1 MFGKDEEGCIHPDEI
16 KFVLSALPSELE
28 GEEIQEMIEI
38 VDRNK
43 DGKISYSEFRVREG
57 AGIELARNLR
67 FHILDTIMILC
78 ETDDEIGMLTQRS

>member
-28 GEEIQEMIEI
+28 EEEIQEMIEI
-38 VDRNK
+38 VDRNQ

-57 AGIELARNLR
+57 FVDNLAT
-67 FHILDTIMILC
+67 LDL
-78 ETDDEIGMLTQRS
+78 DSVDVFR

>member
-28 GEEIQEMIEI
+28 EEEIQEMIEI
-38 VDRNK
+38 VDRNQ

-57 AGIELARNLR
+57 FVDNLATLESVDVFR
-67 FHILDTIMILC
+67 
-78 ETDDEIGMLTQRS
+78 